1 DAVEAQ
7 EADSPLQVTY
17 PSDCR
22 HCVLVVEGVMAEVIC
37 DGATLEMRFPR
48 PGSPQELIESFG
60 AVRSAF
66 ALSKSKV
73 LGGLL

>member
-1 DAVEAQ
+1 
-7 EADSPLQVTY
+7 
-17 PSDCR
+17 
-22 HCVLVVEGVMAEVIC
+22 MAEVIC